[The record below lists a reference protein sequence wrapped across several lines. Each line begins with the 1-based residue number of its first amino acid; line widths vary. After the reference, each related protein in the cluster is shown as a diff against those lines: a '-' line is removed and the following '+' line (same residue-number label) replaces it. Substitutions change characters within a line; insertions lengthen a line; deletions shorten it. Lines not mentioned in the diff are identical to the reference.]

1 MRTLTLPACSP
12 NTTPLSDQLSMP
24 KKERAAKDAAFAM
37 AKELDT
43 EMTEEEAARL
53 EKKGMGLFGGVNK
66 GEEVL
71 FGA

>member
-1 MRTLTLPACSP
+1 
-12 NTTPLSDQLSMP
+12 MP